1 MSGAHAQPD
10 ANDNATWLFI
20 KPSPYFHNSEPWWSA
35 LFSILLLHLARGE
48 DNFKIPLKKCVGSP
62 EESFNSLGEYFDCS
76 DVKFEEVLVD
86 AKLNPKTFPDLP
98 SEFRDIR
105 PDIMIHRPKLKRI
118 ALIEN
123 KTVGADLGEQL
134 DRYHEVKAHLSK
146 EGWSAKFFLLI
157 SSGYEIR
164 RVESSRKDRNKAY
177 FVGGCASYHG
187 FNRVFS
193 VDYWGVAETVLREVG
208 VIAEAKFDAAGLYG
222 RILWRGFPHGVVKF
236 TGEGRKRGENNWH
249 PT

>member
-146 EGWSAKFFLLI
+146 EGWSAEFFLLI

-164 RVESSRKDRNKAY
+164 REWRAVEKT
-177 FVGGCASYHG
+177 
-187 FNRVFS
+187 
-193 VDYWGVAETVLREVG
+193 ETKLILWEDVLRIMDSIEFFRSIIG
-208 VIAEAKFDAAGLYG
+208 VSLKPYYEK
-222 RILWRGFPHGVVKF
+222 WV
-236 TGEGRKRGENNWH
+236 
-249 PT
+249 